1 MAAIPLK
8 YIDSKDFHLKR
19 LEKILDRGFEWNLNR
34 REYKKQSVPESDT
47 IHLITEI
54 RKVLEIT
61 NSKSKFPFLR
71 FFCDW
76 ALHSS
81 IDRSDI
87 PVKIFRKITNTII
100 YGKQNIQEWIRPLE
114 NITFVAFR
122 KDLQKFLKE
131 HSLPTK
137 LTQKNKEWK
146 QFLEGYVFFIVGCPL
161 MLNRHKLS
169 QQKKL
174 LRMRRKWGI
183 NAKLSTLMLR
193 IIPPFDTRPSRSG
206 AWCGVPLLEWYVTFD
221 NGHSIPISCCF
232 YSFRSVRAEL
242 DLWHGLVLIGGGAKL
257 S

>member
-1 MAAIPLK
+1 MTLIPLK

-19 LEKILDRGFEWNLNR
+19 LEKILDRGFEWKFNR
-34 REYKKQSVPESDT
+34 KENKKQNVPESDV

-87 PVKIFRKITNTII
+87 PIEIFRKITNTII
-100 YGKQNIQEWIRPLE
+100 YGTNNVLQWTRPLE
-114 NITFVAFR
+114 NITFVEFR
-122 KDLQKFLKE
+122 KDLREFLKKY
-131 HSLPTK
+131 SLPTK
-137 LTQKNKEWK
+137 VTQKNQAWK
-146 QFLEGYVFFIVGCPL
+146 QFLEGYVFLIVDCPL
-161 MLNRHKLS
+161 KLNRNKP

-174 LRMRRKWGI
+174 LRMRRQWGI
-183 NAKLSTLMLR
+183 NAKVDMLMLR

-221 NGHSIPISCCF
+221 NGYSIPIPCCF
-232 YSFRSVRAEL
+232 YSLRSSRAQL

-257 S
+257 F